1 MMLISLAPA
10 ERWLDGSDYIET
22 LDLRSE
28 LTTNGTGVIPYHNL
42 PNQKPAGRLKPKIPK
57 RIVNSMSVYWQTMK
71 RGQNLM
77 IDDTSGLE
85 EVIGGFR
92 ENKSGINAYARTMG
106 YEPDRSRSGFD
117 SVDDAKAFVESFAPW
132 DLFGAGDVTVE
143 PEVRPISD

>member
-1 MMLISLAPA
+1 
-10 ERWLDGSDYIET
+10 
-22 LDLRSE
+22 
-28 LTTNGTGVIPYHNL
+28 
-42 PNQKPAGRLKPKIPK
+42 
-57 RIVNSMSVYWQTMK
+57 MSVYWITMK

-117 SVDDAKAFVESFAPW
+117 SVEDAKVFVESFTPW
-132 DLFGAGDVTVE
+132 DLFGVRDVTVE
-143 PEVRPISD
+143 EEVRPLSD